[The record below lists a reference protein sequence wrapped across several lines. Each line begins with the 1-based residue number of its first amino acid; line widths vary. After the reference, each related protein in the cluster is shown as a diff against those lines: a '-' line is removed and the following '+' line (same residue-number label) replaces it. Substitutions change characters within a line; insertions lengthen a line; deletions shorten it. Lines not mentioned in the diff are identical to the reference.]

1 MAGKTEYRKAA
12 VEAIKRQIKILNGI
26 IVLIVYIL
34 LFLIVK
40 FLYLIL
46 DYIPITSIITILSVA
61 SLLMVIGLYLA
72 NNASKIAI
80 KKIEEYS
87 NKLNA
92 LLTTTKNMGEIIH
105 SDVLLNNII
114 DSSLHI
120 TGAEGGSVLLVED
133 NRLVFKVVKG
143 KESSKQIGFSV
154 PKSQGIAGWVVENG
168 VPLRIDDVKSDSRF
182 DPEVDNIEKDDIRS
196 VLCVPLRLRSKVI
209 GAVEL
214 VNKNRGTFTQE
225 DEEILSYFAD
235 QAAISIE
242 RAKFYEDEK
251 NYEIHL
257 TSLLTDIMDNL
268 AEKKGHSKRVAK
280 YALLIARAINM
291 SEEEKKR
298 LYQASLLHDIGFLKM
313 GLKEGLTKED
323 YKAHPEIGYEI
334 LRPINFY
341 APIAPIV
348 LHHHERYDGKGYP
361 SGLAGESIPLES
373 RILAIAEAFDAMV
386 SRASYKC
393 TGKIISNDVKPT
405 ICGFHEAIEELK
417 KNAGTQ
423 FDPKLV
429 EVFVNNIDE
438 DYIEEE

>member
-1 MAGKTEYRKAA
+1 MSGQYGYKKAA
-12 VEAIKRQIKILNGI
+12 IEAIKRQLKILNGI
-26 IVLIVYIL
+26 IVLVVYIL
-34 LFLIVK
+34 LFVIVK

-46 DYIPITSIITILSVA
+46 DYLPLTSIIVILTVA
-61 SLLMVIGLYLA
+61 SLLMVIGMYLA
-72 NNASKIAI
+72 NSASKIAI

-87 NKLNA
+87 DKLNT
-92 LLTTTKNMGEIIH
+92 LLTTTKNMGEIVH
-105 SDVLLNNII
+105 SDVLFNNII
-114 DSSLHI
+114 DHSLKM
-120 TGAEGGSVLLVED
+120 TNADAGSVVLVED
-133 NRLVFKVVKG
+133 SRLVFKVVRGEDINK
-143 KESSKQIGFSV
+143 SSGFSV
-154 PKSQGIAGWVVENG
+154 PGFQGIVGWVVENG
-168 VPLRIDDVKSDSRF
+168 TTVRVDDVKNDSRF
-182 DPEVDNIEKDDIRS
+182 VPEVDNIEKEEIRS
-196 VLCVPLRLRSKVI
+196 VLCAPLRLRDKII

-214 VNKNRGTFTQE
+214 VNKNKNAFTQE
-225 DEEILSYFAD
+225 DEEIISYFAD
-235 QAAISIE
+235 QVAIFIE

-257 TSLLTDIMDNL
+257 TSILTDIMDSL

-280 YALLIARAINM
+280 YALLIAKAINM
-291 SEEEKKR
+291 SEDQKRR
-298 LYQASLLHDIGFLKM
+298 LYQAALLHDIGFLKM
-313 GLKEGLTKED
+313 GQHRILSKED

-361 SGLAGESIPLES
+361 SGLAGEDIPLES

-393 TGKIISNDVKPT
+393 TGRIISKDIKPT

-417 KNAGTQ
+417 RNAGTQ

-438 DYIEEE
+438 DYVEEG